1 MEHDI
6 KALVRGVLEKGH
18 LLSLATVD
26 KSGPWVSDL
35 VYVFDD
41 DLNIYW
47 LSMPEARHSQ
57 AILTNSAVAGTITI
71 STRSKEPNE
80 AIQVE
85 GSAEMI
91 EGDILEM
98 ATKHL
103 AKRGHP
109 PPLREGE
116 ILEAKGQA
124 WYKLTPKKFCLNY
137 EPLFG
142 RVHPDYIP

>member
-6 KALVRGVLEKGH
+6 GALVRSILEKGH

-26 KSGPWVSDL
+26 EGGPWVSDL

-47 LSMPEARHSQ
+47 LSMPEARHSK
-57 AILTNSAVAGTITI
+57 AILKHPMVAGTVTI

-80 AIQVE
+80 AIQIA
-85 GSAEMI
+85 GTAEKI
-91 EGDILEM
+91 EGDIIEM

-109 PPLREGE
+109 PPTRVGE
-116 ILEAKGQA
+116 ILEAKGQV
-124 WYKLTPKKFCLNY
+124 WYKLTPTKFCLNY

-142 RVHPDYIP
+142 RVHPEYIP